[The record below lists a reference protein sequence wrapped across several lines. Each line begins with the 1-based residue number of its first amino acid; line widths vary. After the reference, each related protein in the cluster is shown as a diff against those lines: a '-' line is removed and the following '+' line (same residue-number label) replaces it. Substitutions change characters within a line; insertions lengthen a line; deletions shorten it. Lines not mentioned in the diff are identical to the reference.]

1 MLYVIKLAAVL
12 KETDLILD
20 SEFAIIDDGSYPDK
34 AADNIQKVRFL
45 NTVETLKDGFENDK
59 YIIKLVPV
67 RFNRTDI
74 FYPLVDSDKQQRY
87 IAKAKPLA
95 ETLEKFS
102 KKLGVE
108 VRDPSELTEIQKI
121 LMKEVK

>member
-1 MLYVIKLAAVL
+1 MMYVMKLAAIL
-12 KETDLILD
+12 KATNLMLD
-20 SEFAIIDDGSYPDK
+20 SEFIVMDDGNYPDK

-45 NTVETLKDGFENDK
+45 NTVETLKAGFENDK
-59 YIIKLVPV
+59 YVIKLVPV

-87 IAKAKPLA
+87 TAKAKPLA